1 MTHTKISYETGSD
14 IVALSTPYAHSALC
28 VIRASGDKVREKI
41 APYFSAKEKLLSSC
55 GGEFFYGKLYDLKKE
70 KVIDE
75 IILLYAQNPKSF
87 TGEDVIEIMAHGS
100 LPGIESILT
109 LCLEVGM
116 RQALPGEFTFRSFMN
131 AKIDLTQAEAIHEI
145 VVSGN
150 TQSHFMAIN
159 RLSGALEEEISQIK
173 DILINFMAQ
182 LNLQL
187 DYAED
192 DAEHDQS
199 LPLDKIDQVLLRLEQ
214 LSKTY
219 EISQLYKKGF
229 QTVLVGKTNAGKS
242 SLFNLILKQ
251 DRSIISDYHGTTR
264 DYVEGEFLLEG
275 NSFHLFDTAGL
286 REAEE
291 WVEKEGIRRSYEL
304 LESSQIVLYTHEGQ
318 LPLDEEDRGFIESI
332 KSKGKEILFLV
343 NKVDILSSSQ
353 KSSWEEEL
361 NKMKVPFLFISTF
374 TLDGIQTLKDSLLVM
389 AKKMAPPATES
400 LYIESKRQADL
411 IREAYEALSDAKK
424 AVLINLPFDLL
435 AVDCERALNALGE
448 ITGEVTKEDILE
460 RMFSSFCVGK

>member
-1 MTHTKISYETGSD
+1 MTHTKNSYETGSD

-28 VIRASGDKVREKI
+28 VIRASGDNVRQKI
-41 APYFSAKEKLLSSC
+41 APYFSAHERLLHSE
-55 GGEFFYGKLYDLKKE
+55 GGEFFYGKLYNSKRE

-75 IILLYAQNPKSF
+75 IILLYAKNPKSF

-100 LPGIESILT
+100 IPGIEAILT
-109 LCLEVGM
+109 LCLDIGM
-116 RQALPGEFTFRSFMN
+116 RQALPGEFTFRSFVN
-131 AKIDLTQAEAIHEI
+131 GKIDLTQAEAIHEI

-150 TQSHFMAIN
+150 TQSHLMAVN
-159 RLSGALEEEISQIK
+159 RLSGSVEKEISELK

-199 LPLDKIDQVLLRLEQ
+199 LPLDKLDEVLMRLEQ
-214 LSKTY
+214 LNNTY
-219 EISQLYKKGF
+219 EMSQLYKKGF

-304 LESSQIVLYTHEGQ
+304 LESSQIVLYLQEGS
-318 LPLDEEDRGFIESI
+318 LTLEPEDKLFIKDI
-332 KSKGKEILFLV
+332 QDKGKELLFLI
-343 NKVDILSSSQ
+343 NKTDVLPSSQ
-353 KSSWEEEL
+353 KLFWEKEL
-361 NKMKVPFLFISTF
+361 SEMGVSFLFISTF
-374 TLDGIQTLKDSLLVM
+374 TLEGIQSLKEKLLLSI
-389 AKKMAPPATES
+389 KKMVPPATES

-411 IREAYEALSDAKK
+411 IKEAYKSLYEAKE
-424 AVLINLPFDLL
+424 AVLANLPFDLL
-435 AVDCERALNALGE
+435 ALDCERALRALGE
-448 ITGEVTKEDILE
+448 ITGEVTREDILE